1 LLSHITK
8 LINKELEKLNPQNL
22 SQNELIYLLFLYLGS
37 LDKKINRQTMQE
49 MPNPTILIYAIQL
62 QEHDDIKIRKEALK
76 QIENFEKLES
86 QTGL

>member
-1 LLSHITK
+1 M
-8 LINKELEKLNPQNL
+8 NPQNL

-37 LDKKINRQTMQE
+37 LDKKINRHTMQE

-76 QIENFEKLES
+76 QIENFEKLET

>member
-1 LLSHITK
+1 
-8 LINKELEKLNPQNL
+8 
-22 SQNELIYLLFLYLGS
+22 
-37 LDKKINRQTMQE
+37 MQE

>member
-1 LLSHITK
+1 LSHITK